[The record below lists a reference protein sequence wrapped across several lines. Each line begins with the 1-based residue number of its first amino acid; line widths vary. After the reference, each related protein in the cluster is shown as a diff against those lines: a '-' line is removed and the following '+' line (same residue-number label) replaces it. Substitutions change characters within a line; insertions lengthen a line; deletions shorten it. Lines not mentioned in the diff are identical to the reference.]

1 VTAVAGFLAGAAAG
15 LAACELAAGLPGALA
30 ARTPRWA
37 RHVGAMVEAVVRAGR
52 EGRDPGA
59 LERRRLLIA
68 CSAVAFGAGLV
79 TFGPLLG
86 LALAAAGPVAI
97 GRILDARRSR
107 YRAAVEAGVP
117 EMAVAIADALA
128 GGRSLHSAIEEAAG
142 RELPRG
148 GDAAWRE
155 LPRGGDAAGR
165 ELPLAGGVGG
175 AAGHELRRTAAELAA
190 GAPTDD
196 ALEAMRRRVRS
207 PGMDTLVAACLLQR
221 RAGGDLARLLRD
233 SARALEDQARLEGE
247 VRSATAQ
254 ARFTALIVVLLP
266 LGGALLAELASPG
279 WFAGLWSSFLTAW
292 LVWIALFLQVL
303 AAVLMN
309 RLARVRW

>member
-1 VTAVAGFLAGAAAG
+1 MSVIAGFVAGATTAVATCHLAAAAFAS
-15 LAACELAAGLPGALA
+15 LARRGPGWLRVVTVLA
-30 ARTPRWA
+30 
-37 RHVGAMVEAVVRAGR
+37 EAVVRAGR

-59 LERRRLLIA
+59 VERRRLLIGG
-68 CSAVAFGAGLV
+68 SFVAFAVGFV
-79 TFGPLLG
+79 TFGR
-86 LALAAAGPVAI
+86 LAGVLLAAAGPLGVA
-97 GRILDARRSR
+97 RLLAARRRR
-107 YRAAVEAGVP
+107 YRAAVDAGVP

-128 GGRSLHSAIEEAAG
+128 GGCSLRSAIEEAV
-142 RELPRG
+142 
-148 GDAAWRE
+148 
-155 LPRGGDAAGR
+155 
-165 ELPLAGGVGG
+165 GGVGG

-190 GAPTDD
+190 GAATDD
-196 ALEAMRRRVRS
+196 ALEAMRRRARS

-233 SARALEDQARLEGE
+233 SARALEDQARLEDE

-254 ARFTALIVVLLP
+254 ARFTALIVILLP

-279 WFAGLWSSFLTAW
+279 WFAGLWGSFLTAW
-292 LVWIALFLQVL
+292 LVGIAVGLQVL

>member
-1 VTAVAGFLAGAAAG
+1 MTAALTFLAAASLAAAVTDLGAAA
-15 LAACELAAGLPGALA
+15 LPAIA

-37 RHVGAMVEAVVRAGR
+37 RQVGALVEAVVRAGR

-59 LERRRLLIA
+59 LERRRLLVA
-68 CSAVAFGAGLV
+68 CSAAAFGAGLV
-79 TFGPLLG
+79 TFGPLVG

-97 GRILDARRSR
+97 GRILAARRSR

-128 GGRSLHSAIEEAAG
+128 GGRSLRSAIEESAG
-142 RELPRG
+142 RELPRA
-148 GDAAWRE
+148 GD
-155 LPRGGDAAGR
+155 AGR
-165 ELPLAGGVGG
+165 ELSRAGGVGG

-190 GAPTDD
+190 GAPTDG
-196 ALEAMRRRVRS
+196 ALEAMRGRVRS

-292 LVWIALFLQVL
+292 LVGIALFLQVL

-309 RLARVRW
+309 RLAHVRW